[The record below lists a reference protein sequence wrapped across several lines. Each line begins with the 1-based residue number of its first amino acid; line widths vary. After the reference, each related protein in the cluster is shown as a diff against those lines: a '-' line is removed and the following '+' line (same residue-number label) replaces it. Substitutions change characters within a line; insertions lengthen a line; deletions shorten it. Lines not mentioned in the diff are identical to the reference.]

1 MYNCDIASTA
11 YNSIMSF
18 KSVANT
24 SMSRRQVAE
33 IQFYGI
39 LNDPEESLPIYSRST
54 NVLSVNEI
62 AKQLNTPPFII
73 ERLLNVI
80 NSLSNRS
87 NSSLMSER
95 NVINLTRVLNSTLDV
110 RILLFFMML
119 DENSDN
125 ILMKNEMTQWFQLYL
140 KSIKVDSDILQ
151 EAVQTLVKKF
161 FSDEVSFEFVCFH

>member
-1 MYNCDIASTA
+1 
-11 YNSIMSF
+11 MSF
-18 KSVANT
+18 KSLVNS

-39 LNDPEESLPIYSRST
+39 LNDPEESLPMHSRLA
-54 NVLSVNEI
+54 NVTSVNEI

-73 ERLLNVI
+73 ERLLKVI
-80 NSLSNRS
+80 NSLSNG
-87 NSSLMSER
+87 NDSSLMSER
-95 NVINLTRVLNSTLDV
+95 NVINLTRVLSGTLDV

-125 ILMKNEMTQWFQLYL
+125 LLIKNEMTQWFQLYL

-161 FSDEVSFEFVCFH
+161 FSDEVSFEFVYFH

>member
-1 MYNCDIASTA
+1 MYNCDIANTA

-24 SMSRRQVAE
+24 SMSRREVAE

-39 LNDPEESLPIYSRST
+39 LNDPEESLPIYSRSA
-54 NVLSVNEI
+54 NVMSVNEI

-80 NSLSNRS
+80 NSLSNGN

-95 NVINLTRVLNSTLDV
+95 NVINLTRVLNSTLEV

-125 ILMKNEMTQWFQLYL
+125 RLIKNEMSQWFQLYL

-151 EAVQTLVKKF
+151 EAVQTLVEKF
-161 FSDEVSFEFVCFH
+161 FSDEVSFTFVYFH

>member
-1 MYNCDIASTA
+1 
-11 YNSIMSF
+11 MSY

-24 SMSRRQVAE
+24 SMSRREVAE

-39 LNDPEESLPIYSRST
+39 LNDPEKSLPIYSRSA
-54 NVLSVNEI
+54 NVMSVNEI

-80 NSLSNRS
+80 NSLSNGN

-95 NVINLTRVLNSTLDV
+95 NVINLTRVLNSTLEV

-125 ILMKNEMTQWFQLYL
+125 LLIKNEMSQWFQLYL
-140 KSIKVDSDILQ
+140 QSIKVDSDILQ

-161 FSDEVSFEFVCFH
+161 FSDEVSFEFVYFH

>member
-11 YNSIMSF
+11 FHSIVSF

-39 LNDPEESLPIYSRST
+39 LNDPQGSLPMYSRSA
-54 NVLSVNEI
+54 NVMSVNEI

-73 ERLLNVI
+73 ERLLKVI
-80 NSLSNRS
+80 NSLSNRN

-125 ILMKNEMTQWFQLYL
+125 LLIKNEMTQWFQLYL
-140 KSIKVDSDILQ
+140 KSIRIDSDILQ
-151 EAVQTLVKKF
+151 EAVRTLVERF
-161 FSDEVSFEFVCFH
+161 FSGEVSFEFVYFH